1 MQRRQF
7 LATCLALTAAL
18 RWPRASVAL
27 LGLGTGG
34 TRAVSAWAAA
44 FPKGRF
50 GGVPAAGILPQFV
63 TPAVPGDYGIPT
75 GTLPLW
81 AYVSPHAP
89 AAQKREGVRPLA
101 PARALDR
108 VALSGPPRQLVLVC
122 ALGGLLGSALAGWL
136 ADQADGRGIAVTVL
150 ASRPFAFEG
159 IPARDA
165 AQALA
170 AALRVR
176 HRVIVQDHGALE
188 QRMPAPVR
196 LLDLLR
202 ASDQCLR
209 GAIMD
214 CICRGHPR
222 LVPGGPF
229 RAGAIG
235 LLSRASA

>member
-7 LATCLALTAAL
+7 LATSLALTAAI
-18 RWPRASVAL
+18 RWPRESVAL

-34 TRAVSAWAAA
+34 TRVVSAWAAA

-50 GGVPAAGILPQFV
+50 GGVQAAGVLSQFMK
-63 TPAVPGDYGIPT
+63 PAVPGDYGIPT

-89 AAQKREGVRPLA
+89 AAQKREVVRPLA
-101 PARALDR
+101 QARVLDR

-122 ALGGLLGSALAGWL
+122 ALGGLLGSALAGGL
-136 ADQADGRGIAVTVL
+136 ADQAARQGIAVTVL

-170 AALRVR
+170 AALRMR

-188 QRMPAPVR
+188 QRMRPPVR

-202 ASDQCLR
+202 ASDQCLQ
-209 GAIMD
+209 GAITG
-214 CICRGHPR
+214 CVSRGHPGF
-222 LVPGGPF
+222 VPGGPF
-229 RAGAIG
+229 RFRAI
-235 LLSRASA
+235 